1 MLSSQT
7 ARELIE
13 AGELE
18 SRWREVIVL
27 CAEDPAARAELR
39 DLRAQLGEEAE
50 GEYWVKVML
59 GVLHEEPFVAIEP
72 GERRGLIGAMS
83 GVAENFQL
91 HTLLMDAFGLVSG
104 SVAAVAIGDGPQQT
118 GETVTGAWDMTSYAG
133 AGSEHWIWGEG
144 TPADIPILDG
154 HRVIVL
160 RPPSYSRTWQSQRT
174 FDVLA
179 ASLNARPLEPGELT
193 TWLARLG

>member
-1 MLSSQT
+1 MLSSQD

-39 DLRAQLGEEAE
+39 DLRAQLGEASD
-50 GEYWVKVML
+50 GEYWVGVML
-59 GVLHEEPFVAIEP
+59 GVLHEEPFVALEP
-72 GERRGLIGAMS
+72 EQRRGIVGAMS
-83 GVAENFQL
+83 GVADNFQL
-91 HTLLMDAFGLVSG
+91 HTLLMDAFGLATVNA
-104 SVAAVAIGDGPQQT
+104 AAVALGDGPQQT
-118 GETVTGAWDMTSYAG
+118 EESIVGAWDMCDHVG
-133 AGSEHWIWGEG
+133 DWIWGEG
-144 TPADIPILDG
+144 VPADIPVLDG

-179 ASLNARPLEPGELT
+179 AGLSARPLEPGEYQE
-193 TWLARLG
+193 WLARLG